1 MRRFLCLSVF
11 LSAFLLGAACT
22 IYHEALERGRAADLH
37 AREDILK
44 IDLEVMRSAI
54 KQYISDTGAL
64 PQSLGELV
72 KTGHLHEINGATVLH
87 DVPRDPFTG
96 QRDWRLV
103 MGSYKSKT
111 GLSTGVVDVHSN
123 STKQSSNGTRYSDW

>member
-11 LSAFLLGAACT
+11 LSAFLLGTACS

-37 AREDILK
+37 AREEVLK
-44 IDLEVMRSAI
+44 LDLTVMRSAI
-54 KQYISDTGAL
+54 KQYTSDTGAL
-64 PQSLGELV
+64 PQSLENLV
-72 KTGHLHEINGATVLH
+72 KTGHLRQVDGATLLQG
-87 DVPRDPFTG
+87 VPPDPFTG

-103 MGSYKSKT
+103 MGSYKSKS
-111 GLSTGVVDVHSN
+111 GVSTGVVDVHSN